1 LVPALHY
8 GRQILPKTRTA
19 LCSGPMRLSL
29 KRLFVGTPISTHKE
43 LHHRLP
49 KRIALAVFSSDALSS
64 SAYATDEILL
74 VLLVGGSA
82 ALAYSTPIA
91 LAVVLVLGVV
101 ISSYRQTVQAYPMGG
116 GAYRVAHENLGAP
129 YGLIA
134 AAALLID
141 YALTV
146 SVSTA
151 AGLAAV
157 GAVLPAIRDHRVAF
171 ALLVVAFI
179 TTLNLRG
186 LKESGTIFAIPTYG
200 FLLSMG
206 VMIIFGTV
214 KVLQG
219 ENQMVEAPEL
229 AVAAQPISLF
239 LILRAFAS
247 GSTAL
252 TGIEAI
258 SDGVPA
264 FRPPES
270 KNASTTLLTLGLIL
284 GCLFLG
290 ITFLSHAFRVDPEL
304 IEHGQTVTS
313 QIARG
318 VFGEGHLMFFVA
330 QTFIALILFLAANTS
345 YADFPRLASILA
357 KDRYLPMPFRNRGDR
372 LAFSNGIVI
381 LAVAAGLILI
391 NYRADVHRIIPLYVV
406 GVFTSFTL
414 SQTGMVVRGIKEKRR
429 LVQSGKPPPRGWRRK
444 SFISGFGALTTFVV
458 LIIVSVTKFLT
469 PVSLE
474 GRGGFRGGAWQ
485 VILLMM
491 FVAWGL
497 SRIRAHYMSV
507 ETELRLDDRLP
518 TVQSR
523 KVVLLVTRFRGSTKA
538 LAFAR
543 LIAPGELRVI
553 AVRTS
558 ELGLANLRSRWE
570 KLGVTTPI
578 EPVGSRISNVV
589 NFVRGL
595 DPTPEDPVTVVFPDA
610 QYRNWPEQVLKNRL
624 LLVLKRAF
632 LFERGTVLVSV
643 PFDPDEPE
651 PERLQAPGRLALVV
665 VVSAVH
671 KAAVRA
677 VQYARSLHPSEL
689 KAMSIQTEP
698 GEAAALTRDWA
709 KLNIDVP
716 LEIVDSPFRTI
727 IDPLKRELRELRPN
741 PNDAVGAVVPEF
753 VVRYWWE
760 SFLHTQTAFFIKA
773 SLLFEPD
780 VVVINVPYR
789 LGYKDVK
796 RARSRLPQLA
806 ESHST

>member
-1 LVPALHY
+1 M
-8 GRQILPKTRTA
+8 G
-19 LCSGPMRLSL
+19 LSL
-29 KRLFVGTPISTHKE
+29 KRLFVGTPISTHAE

-74 VLLVGGSA
+74 VLLVAGSA
-82 ALAYSTPIA
+82 AVAYYTPIA
-91 LAVVLVLGVV
+91 LAVVLVLAVV

-134 AAALLID
+134 AGALLID
-141 YALTV
+141 YVLTV

-157 GAVLPAIRDHRVAF
+157 GAALPAIRDHRVGI
-171 ALLVVAFI
+171 ALAVVAFI
-179 TTLNLRG
+179 TILNLRG

-206 VMIIFGTV
+206 IMIVFGAV

-219 ENQMVEAPEL
+219 DQQLVVAPEL
-229 AVAAQPISLF
+229 AAAAQPISIF

-270 KNASTTLLTLGLIL
+270 KNASTTLLILGLIL
-284 GCLFLG
+284 GSLFLG
-290 ITFLSHAFRVDPEL
+290 ITFLSRAFHVDAEL
-304 IEHGQTVTS
+304 IERGQTVTS

-318 VFGEGHLMFFVA
+318 VFGEGHLMFFVV

-381 LAVAAGLILI
+381 LALAACMILV

-414 SQTGMVVRGIKEKRR
+414 SQTGMVVRTIKLKRR
-429 LVQSGKPPPRGWRRK
+429 AMEAGKPPPKGWKRK
-444 SFISGFGALTTFVV
+444 SLISGFGATTTFVV
-458 LIIVSVTKFLT
+458 LIIVGVTKFLT
-469 PVSLE
+469 PIDPG

-491 FVAWGL
+491 FVAWAL
-497 SRIRAHYMSV
+497 HKIRSHYMSV
-507 ETELRLDDRLP
+507 ERELSLDDGVP
-518 TVQSR
+518 DVQSR
-523 KVVLLVTRFRGSTKA
+523 KVVLLITRFRGATKA

-543 LIAPGELRVI
+543 LIAPSELRVV
-553 AVRTS
+553 ALRTS
-558 ELGLANLRSRWE
+558 ELRLANLRSRWE
-570 KLGVTTPI
+570 KMGVTTPI
-578 EPVGSRISNVV
+578 EPVGNRVSNVV
-589 NFVRGL
+589 EFVRSL
-595 DPTPEDPVTVVFPDA
+595 DPTPDDPVTVVLPDA
-610 QYRNWPEQVLKNRL
+610 QYSHWTEQLLKNRL
-624 LLVLKRAF
+624 LFVLKRAF

-643 PFDPDEPE
+643 PFNPREPE
-651 PERLQAPGRLALVV
+651 PERLQAPGRFALVV

-671 KAAVRA
+671 RATVRA
-677 VQYARSLHPSEL
+677 VQYARSLHPSEI

-709 KLNIDVP
+709 RLDIDVP

-727 IDPLKRELRELRPN
+727 IDPLKRELRELKPN
-741 PNDAVGAVVPEF
+741 PNDAVGVVVPEF
-753 VVRYWWE
+753 VVRYWWQ
-760 SFLHTQTAFFIKA
+760 SLLHTQTAFFIKA
-773 SLLFEPD
+773 SMLFEPD

-789 LGYKDVK
+789 LGYRDSKQVK
-796 RARSRLPQLA
+796 RPMPELVQAP
-806 ESHST
+806 ST

>member
-1 LVPALHY
+1 M
-8 GRQILPKTRTA
+8 G
-19 LCSGPMRLSL
+19 LSL
-29 KRLFVGTPISTHKE
+29 KRLFVGTPISTHAE

-74 VLLVGGSA
+74 VLLVAGAA

-116 GAYRVAHENLGAP
+116 GAYRVAHENLGP
-129 YGLIA
+129 TYGLIA
-134 AAALLID
+134 AGALLID
-141 YALTV
+141 YVLTV

-157 GAVLPAIRDHRVAF
+157 GAALPAIREHRVGM
-171 ALLVVAFI
+171 ALAVVAFI

-206 VMIIFGTV
+206 VMIVFGAV

-219 ENQMVEAPEL
+219 DLPSEAPEL
-229 AVAAQPISLF
+229 AAVAQPVSLF
-239 LILRAFAS
+239 LVLRAFAS

-270 KNASTTLLTLGLIL
+270 RNASTTLLILGLIL
-284 GCLFLG
+284 GSLFLG
-290 ITFLSHAFRVDPEL
+290 ITFLSHTFNVDAEL

-318 VFGEGHLMFFVA
+318 VFGDGHLMFFVV

-357 KDRYLPMPFRNRGDR
+357 RDRYLPMPFRNRGDR
-372 LAFSNGIVI
+372 LAFSNGIII
-381 LAVAAGLILI
+381 LALAACMILV

-429 LVQSGKPPPRGWRRK
+429 AIEAGKPPPRGWKRK
-444 SFISGFGALTTFVV
+444 ALISGFGAATTFVV
-458 LIIVSVTKFLT
+458 LIIVAVTKFLT
-469 PVSLE
+469 PISPGE
-474 GRGGFRGGAWQ
+474 RGGFRGGAWQ

-491 FVAWGL
+491 FVAWAL
-497 SRIRAHYMSV
+497 HKIRDHYMSV
-507 ETELRLDDRLP
+507 EAELSLDDGLP

-543 LIAPGELRVI
+543 LIAPSELRVI
-553 AVRTS
+553 ALRTS
-558 ELGLANLRSRWE
+558 KLKLANLRHRWE
-570 KLGVTTPI
+570 GMGVTTPI

-589 NFVRGL
+589 NFVRSLG
-595 DPTPEDPVTVVFPDA
+595 PTPDDPVTVVFPDA
-610 QYRNWPEQVLKNRL
+610 QYSRWTEQLMKNRL
-624 LLVLKRAF
+624 LFVLKRAF

-643 PFDPDEPE
+643 PFNPSEPE

-671 KAAVRA
+671 KATVRA

-698 GEAAALTRDWA
+698 GEAAALTGDWA
-709 KLNIDVP
+709 ELNINVP

-741 PNDAVGAVVPEF
+741 PNDAVGVVVPEF
-753 VVRYWWE
+753 VVRYWWQ
-760 SFLHTQTAFFIKA
+760 SLLHTQTAFFIKA
-773 SLLFEPD
+773 AMLFEPN

-789 LGYKDVK
+789 LGFRDVEQAKD
-796 RARSRLPQLA
+796 RLPQLVEA
-806 ESHST
+806 PST

>member
-1 LVPALHY
+1 MGLW
-8 GRQILPKTRTA
+8 
-19 LCSGPMRLSL
+19 L
-29 KRLFVGTPISTHKE
+29 KRLFVGTPISTHAE

-91 LAVVLVLGVV
+91 LAVVLVMGVV
-101 ISSYRQTVQAYPMGG
+101 IFSYRQTVHAYPMGG
-116 GAYRVAHENLGAP
+116 GAYRVAHENLGPA

-141 YALTV
+141 YVLTV

-157 GAVLPAIRDHRVAF
+157 GAAFPTVREHRVGF
-171 ALLVVAFI
+171 ALAVVAFI

-186 LKESGTIFAIPTYG
+186 LKESGTIFSIPTYG
-200 FLLSMG
+200 FLVSMG
-206 VMIIFGTV
+206 IMIVFGTSKFLLGDQQTV
-214 KVLQG
+214 DP
-219 ENQMVEAPEL
+219 PEL
-229 AVAAQPISLF
+229 AAVQPISLF

-284 GCLFLG
+284 GSLFLG
-290 ITFLSHAFRVDPEL
+290 ITFLSSAFRIDAEL

-318 VFGEGHLMFFVA
+318 VFGEGHFMFFVV

-381 LAVAAGLILI
+381 LALAACMVLI
-391 NYRADVHRIIPLYVV
+391 NYGADVHRIIPLYVV

-414 SQTGMVVRGIKEKRR
+414 SQAGMVVRGIHDQRR
-429 LVQSGKPPPRGWRRK
+429 AVELGKPVPRGWKRRAL
-444 SFISGFGALTTFVV
+444 ISAFGATTTFVV
-458 LIIVSVTKFLT
+458 LIIVAVTKFLT
-469 PVSLE
+469 PVSPE

-485 VILLMM
+485 VIVLMI

-497 SRIRAHYMSV
+497 HKIRVHYMSV
-507 ETELRLDDRLP
+507 EQELKLDGPLP
-518 TVQSR
+518 TIQSR
-523 KVVLLVTRFRGSTKA
+523 KVVLLVTRFQGATKA

-543 LIAPGELRVI
+543 LISPSELRVI
-553 AVRTS
+553 ALRTPHFR
-558 ELGLANLRSRWE
+558 LASLRRRWE
-570 KLGVTTPI
+570 TLGVTTPI
-578 EPVGSRISNVV
+578 EPVGNRISNVV
-589 NFVRGL
+589 SFVRSL

-610 QYRNWPEQVLKNRL
+610 HYGHWTDQLLKNRL
-624 LLVLKRAF
+624 LFVLKRAF
-632 LFERGTVLVSV
+632 LFETGTVLVSV
-643 PFDPDEPE
+643 PFDPSGPE

-665 VVSAVH
+665 VVSAVN
-671 KAAVRA
+671 KATVRA

-698 GEAAALTRDWA
+698 GEAAALTQEWA
-709 KLNIDVP
+709 KLNVDVP

-727 IDPLKRELRELRPN
+727 IEPLKRELRELRPN
-741 PNDAVGAVVPEF
+741 PNDAVGVVVPEF
-753 VVRYWWE
+753 VVRSWWQ
-760 SFLHTQTAFFIKA
+760 SFLHTQTAFFIKV
-773 SLLFEPD
+773 SMLFEPD

-789 LGYKDVK
+789 LGFRDSKK
-796 RARSRLPQLA
+796 AQNLQLELA
-806 ESHST
+806 EPRSG